1 MWRSSP
7 VSNHRMV
14 RPRVVSSTAIRMLD
28 AIFILP
34 FDCVPGFAPAHAN
47 VDLHDCQLTFEQRE
61 ALLSVPR
68 ASCATCTL
76 RDGAYRP
83 AGSRSGD
90 PVERRIE
97 FPTFPCYFL
106 LLGQ

>member
-14 RPRVVSSTAIRMLD
+14 RPRAVSSTAIRMLD

-61 ALLSVPR
+61 ALLSVPP

-76 RDGAYRP
+76 RDGAYRR
-83 AGSRSGD
+83 AGSPFWGPLR
-90 PVERRIE
+90 RRIGISP
-97 FPTFPCYFL
+97 F
-106 LLGQ
+106 